1 MIVIFARVQI
11 VLMKQLLRVLPIA
24 VATAL
29 LVPAFTPT
37 VSYASPVD
45 AQRGRVEDIVD
56 ELERLEE
63 NARRIGEEYV
73 LAVDTKAALDS
84 EVVESEA
91 RVAAKE
97 AEIGELRGDL
107 GEMAIRSFVGAGS
120 TPLGPL
126 FEDTSDLNAIMQ
138 RDELARVA
146 LSAGTVTTDELNA
159 IVADLEEERADLGRK
174 RTQAEQLTKDLA
186 DSQART
192 DELTAEYTQARAD
205 AEAKLGQV
213 IQEEEARR
221 AAEAAAR
228 VRAEYEAQVA
238 AADAAA
244 ATGANN
250 NNSGGS
256 STPASNGGNSA
267 PAPANS
273 GGNSGGNSNSGGG
286 STPTVTP
293 APTVAAPPPVSSRA
307 GAAVNAALS
316 QQGVPYRY
324 ATSNPGVS
332 FDCSGLTKYAW
343 AQAGVYLPHQS
354 RAQYASI
361 PHVSKGAAQPGDLI
375 FFYSPISHVSVYLG
389 NGQQVHAPNTGTVVN
404 IASVNWN
411 KVVGVGR
418 PG

>member
-1 MIVIFARVQI
+1 
-11 VLMKQLLRVLPIA
+11 MKQLFRVLPIA

-29 LVPAFTPT
+29 LLPAFTPT

-73 LAVDTKAALDS
+73 LAVDAKAELDT
-84 EVVESEA
+84 EIVEAEA

-97 AEIGELRGDL
+97 NEIGELRGDL

-126 FEDTSDLNAIMQ
+126 FEDTADLNAIMQ

-146 LSAGTVTTDELNA
+146 LSTGTVTTDELNA

-186 DSQART
+186 DAQVQT
-192 DELTAEYTQARAD
+192 DGLTAEYTQARAD

-213 IQEEEARR
+213 VQEEEDRR
-221 AAEAAAR
+221 AREAAAR

-238 AADAAA
+238 AA
-244 ATGANN
+244 NN
-250 NNSGGS
+250 SNSGGS
-256 STPASNGGNSA
+256 STPAS
-267 PAPANS
+267 S
-273 GGNSGGNSNSGGG
+273 GGNTTTAPASGGDNSNAGNG
-286 STPTVTP
+286 STTAATP
-293 APTVAAPPPVSSRA
+293 EPTVATPPAVSSRA
-307 GAAVNAALS
+307 GVAVNAALG

-324 ATSNPGVS
+324 ATASPGVS

-389 NGQQVHAPNTGTVVN
+389 NGQQVHAPNTGSVVN

>member
-1 MIVIFARVQI
+1 
-11 VLMKQLLRVLPIA
+11 MKQLFRVLPIA

-29 LVPAFTPT
+29 LVPALTPT
-37 VSYASPVD
+37 ISYASPVD

-63 NARRIGEEYV
+63 AARQIGEEYV
-73 LAVDTKAALDS
+73 LAVDAKGALDT
-84 EVVESEA
+84 EIVEAEA

-97 AEIGELRGDL
+97 TEIGELRGDL

-126 FEDTSDLNAIMQ
+126 FEDTADLNAIMQ

-146 LSAGTVTTDELNA
+146 LSTGTVTTDELNA

-186 DSQART
+186 DAQVRT

-213 IQEEEARR
+213 IQEEEERR
-221 AAEAAAR
+221 AREAAVR

-238 AADAAA
+238 AANADAAA
-244 ATGANN
+244 NN
-250 NNSGGS
+250 SNSGGS
-256 STPASNGGNSA
+256 STPAS
-267 PAPANS
+267 S
-273 GGNSGGNSNSGGG
+273 GGNTTTAPASGGDNSNSGNG
-286 STPTVTP
+286 STTEPTI
-293 APTVAAPPPVSSRA
+293 AAPPAVSSRA
-307 GAAVNAALS
+307 GVAVNAALG

-324 ATSNPGVS
+324 ATSSPGVS

-361 PHVSKGAAQPGDLI
+361 PHVI

-389 NGQQVHAPNTGTVVN
+389 NGQQVHAPNTGSVVN

>member
-1 MIVIFARVQI
+1 
-11 VLMKQLLRVLPIA
+11 MKQRLKVLP
-24 VATAL
+24 VALAAAL

-45 AQRGRVEDIVD
+45 TQRGRVEDIVD

-63 NARRIGEEYV
+63 DARRIGAEYV
-73 LAVDTKAALDS
+73 LAVDTKAELDK
-84 EVVESEA
+84 EIVESAA
-91 RVAAKE
+91 RVATKE
-97 AEIGELRGDL
+97 AEIGDLRGDL

-126 FEDTSDLNAIMQ
+126 FQDTSDLNAIMQ

-174 RTQAEQLTKDLA
+174 RTQAEQLANDLTDA
-186 DSQART
+186 QVRT
-192 DELTAEYTQARAD
+192 GELTAEYTRARAD

-213 IQEEEARR
+213 IREEEARR
-221 AAEAAAR
+221 ASEAADR

-238 AADAAA
+238 AANAAA
-244 ATGANN
+244 AAANN
-250 NNSGGS
+250 GNSGGS
-256 STPASNGGNSA
+256 STPASNGGNA
-267 PAPANS
+267 
-273 GGNSGGNSNSGGG
+273 
-286 STPTVTP
+286 TPPVTP
-293 APTVAAPPPVSSRA
+293 APTVTAPPAVSSRA
-307 GAAVNAALS
+307 GAAVNAAMG
-316 QQGVPYRY
+316 QRGVPYRY
-324 ATSNPGVS
+324 ATANPGVS

-389 NGQQVHAPNTGTVVN
+389 NGQQVHAPNTGSVVN
-404 IASVNWN
+404 VASVNWN

>member
-1 MIVIFARVQI
+1 
-11 VLMKQLLRVLPIA
+11 MKQLIRVLPIA
-24 VATAL
+24 MATAL
-29 LVPAFTPT
+29 LVPVFTPT

-84 EVVESEA
+84 EIVESEA
-91 RVAAKE
+91 RVASKE
-97 AEIGELRGDL
+97 AEIGQLRGDL

-138 RDELARVA
+138 RDELARLA
-146 LSAGTVTTDELNA
+146 LSVGTVTTDELNA
-159 IVADLEEERADLGRK
+159 IVADLEEERDELGRK

-192 DELTAEYTQARAD
+192 DELTAEYTKARSD

-213 IQEEEARR
+213 IKEEEERR
-221 AAEAAAR
+221 AAQAAAR

-238 AADAAA
+238 AANAAA
-244 ATGANN
+244 ATAVNN

-273 GGNSGGNSNSGGG
+273 GGNSNSGGG
-286 STPTVTP
+286 STPAVASVTP
-293 APTVAAPPPVSSRA
+293 PAVSSRA
-307 GAAVNAALS
+307 GAAVNAALN

-324 ATSNPGVS
+324 ATASPGVS

-389 NGQQVHAPNTGTVVN
+389 NGQQVHAPNTGSVVN
-404 IASVNWN
+404 IATVNWN

>member
-1 MIVIFARVQI
+1 MIVIFARVLS
-11 VLMKQLLRVLPIA
+11 VPMKKLFRVLPIA

-63 NARRIGEEYV
+63 DARQIGEEYV
-73 LAVDTKAALDS
+73 LAVDAKTALDK
-84 EVVESEA
+84 EIVEAEA

-97 AEIGELRGDL
+97 NEIGELRGDL
-107 GEMAIRSFVGAGS
+107 GEMAIRSFVGAGA
-120 TPLGPL
+120 TLLGPL

-138 RDELARVA
+138 RDELARLA
-146 LSAGTVTTDELNA
+146 LSVGTVTTDELNA
-159 IVADLEEERADLGRK
+159 IVAELEEERADLGRK

-186 DSQART
+186 DAQVRT

-221 AAEAAAR
+221 ASEAAAR
-228 VRAEYEAQVA
+228 VRAEYESQVA
-238 AADAAA
+238 AANAAA
-244 ATGANN
+244 AAANN

-256 STPASNGGNSA
+256 STPAS
-267 PAPANS
+267 S
-273 GGNSGGNSNSGGG
+273 GGNSTPAPASGGNDNSGSG
-286 STPTVTP
+286 STPAVTP
-293 APTVAAPPPVSSRA
+293 APTVPAPPAVSSRA
-307 GAAVNAALS
+307 GAAVNAALG

-324 ATSNPGVS
+324 AASIAGVA

-404 IASVNWN
+404 IATVNWS